1 MEQALDALAISFKKV
16 FMFPGIGIGIKLV
29 LVPLVHK
36 FIGFLRIFVDL
47 FTVEIIFRKQV
58 VSGWFGFAEFGLEQ
72 ETVAIAV
79 PWEEAG
85 LMHCSHLI
93 NFIYIVYDY
102 VYVYVAFN
110 FTLVQ

>member
-1 MEQALDALAISFKKV
+1 
-16 FMFPGIGIGIKLV
+16 
-29 LVPLVHK
+29 
-36 FIGFLRIFVDL
+36 
-47 FTVEIIFRKQV
+47 
-58 VSGWFGFAEFGLEQ
+58 LEQ